1 VDGCPPQWAPT
12 PVVGSEGPAR
22 PPVSRSSIRSILVSL
37 PCCCCC
43 CVVACA
49 RGRLTERDQKWDR
62 TTAEE
67 VLKLSMALGY
77 KLRRTRMA
85 GRHGPA
91 APEAEHVNAALA
103 AGVVLAAP
111 GPLALGGRVRGG
123 RCHTL
128 LLLPFPPLMPCRE
141 GSCARASDCAALQQ
155 RGEVIVNAAAAA
167 AACAAAL
174 HQ

>member
-1 VDGCPPQWAPT
+1 M
-12 PVVGSEGPAR
+12 
-22 PPVSRSSIRSILVSL
+22 RSILISL

-123 RCHTL
+123 RCRRCCSPSRGPWGWLEHLHMTGMGRL
-128 LLLPFPPLMPCRE
+128 LRCCRF
-141 GSCARASDCAALQQ
+141 R
-155 RGEVIVNAAAAA
+155 R
-167 AACAAAL
+167 
-174 HQ
+174 